1 MNDNLLNAIDL
12 SIKLIEGEKV
22 PEKDMPE
29 LNSRDRIIDMYQT
42 YKKLLFFMESLV
54 SDYEVKEVID

>member
-12 SIKLIEGEKV
+12 SIKLIEGKKV
-22 PEKDMPE
+22 PEKEIPE
-29 LNSRDRIIDMYQT
+29 LNSRDRIISMYQT

-54 SDYEVKEVID
+54 SNYEVKEVID